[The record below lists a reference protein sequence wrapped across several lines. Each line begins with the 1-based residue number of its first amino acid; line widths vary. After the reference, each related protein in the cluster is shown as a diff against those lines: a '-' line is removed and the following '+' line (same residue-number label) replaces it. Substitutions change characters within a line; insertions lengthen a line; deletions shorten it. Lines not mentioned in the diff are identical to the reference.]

1 MRSKGRLQK
10 KNAIVTGGGNGIGKA
25 IAERFAKEG
34 AQVIITDYNRQ
45 DGINVAEKSEMI
57 SFCYQDVTVERN
69 WQELIKFALEQFK
82 QIDILV
88 NNAGILA
95 TGTSQI
101 LEDTSLE
108 QWRAIQAVNSEGV
121 FMGCK
126 YGVEAMRKT
135 GGSII
140 NLSSIA
146 GLIGSPHLVA
156 YGASKGLV
164 RQLTKS
170 IAVHCGKEGYRIRC
184 NSIHPGII
192 RTKMQDQV
200 VALNG
205 GDIDAKW
212 NDRINLIPL
221 GEAGTTED
229 IANGALF
236 LASDEARH
244 ITGAELVIDGGMT
257 II

>member
-1 MRSKGRLQK
+1 MFHAR
-10 KNAIVTGGGNGIGKA
+10 
-25 IAERFAKEG
+25 
-34 AQVIITDYNRQ
+34 
-45 DGINVAEKSEMI
+45 I
-57 SFCYQDVTVERN
+57 SFCYHHVTVAKD
-69 WQELIKFALEQFK
+69 WQELFKFALEQFK
-82 QIDILV
+82 RIDILV

-95 TGTSQI
+95 TETSQI
-101 LEDTSLE
+101 LEDTSLK
-108 QWRAIQAVNSEGV
+108 QWRTIQAVNSEGV
-121 FMGCK
+121 FLGCK
-126 YGVEAMRKT
+126 YGVEAMRET

-170 IAVHCGKEGYRIRC
+170 IAVHCGREGYRIRC

-205 GDIDAKW
+205 GDTNEKW
-212 NDRINLIPL
+212 KDRINMIPL
-221 GEAGTTED
+221 GEAGTAED

>member
-1 MRSKGRLQK
+1 MRSSGRIQK

-34 AQVIITDYNRQ
+34 ARVIITDCNRQ
-45 DGINVAEKSEMI
+45 DGINAAEGSELI
-57 SFCYQDVTVERN
+57 SYCYQNVADEKDWR
-69 WQELIKFALEQFK
+69 ELIKFAREQFK

-95 TGTSQI
+95 TETSQA
-101 LEDTSLE
+101 LEDTSLK
-108 QWRAIQAVNSEGV
+108 QWRTIQAVNSEGV
-121 FMGCK
+121 FLGCK
-126 YGVEAMRKT
+126 YGVEAMRET

-170 IAVHCGKEGYRIRC
+170 IAAHCGREGYRIRC

-200 VALNG
+200 VTLNG
-205 GDIDAKW
+205 GDTNEKW
-212 NDRINLIPL
+212 KDRINMIPL
-221 GEAGTTED
+221 GEVGTAED

>member
-1 MRSKGRLQK
+1 MDLRVYLKNLFLIGRYGLSLVIFYSCSFTMSFLEGGLCAPVVVFK
-10 KNAIVTGGGNGIGKA
+10 KNAIV
-25 IAERFAKEG
+25 
-34 AQVIITDYNRQ
+34 
-45 DGINVAEKSEMI
+45 
-57 SFCYQDVTVERN
+57 
-69 WQELIKFALEQFK
+69 
-82 QIDILV
+82 
-88 NNAGILA
+88 
-95 TGTSQI
+95 
-101 LEDTSLE
+101 
-108 QWRAIQAVNSEGV
+108 
-121 FMGCK
+121 
-126 YGVEAMRKT
+126 T

-164 RQLTKS
+164 RQPTKS
-170 IAVHCGKEGYRIRC
+170 IAVHCGREGYRIRC

-192 RTKMQDQV
+192 RTNMQDQV

-205 GDIDAKW
+205 GDSNEKW
-212 NDRINLIPL
+212 KDRINMIPL
-221 GEAGTTED
+221 GEAGTAED

>member
-1 MRSKGRLQK
+1 MRSSGRIQK

-34 AQVIITDYNRQ
+34 ARVIITDSNRQ
-45 DGINVAEKSEMI
+45 DGISAAEGSESISYCYQNVTAEK
-57 SFCYQDVTVERN
+57 D
-69 WQELIKFALEQFK
+69 WQKLIKFARDQFK

-95 TGTSQI
+95 TETSQV
-101 LEDTSLE
+101 LEDTSLK
-108 QWRAIQAVNSEGV
+108 QWRTIQAVNSEGV
-121 FMGCK
+121 FLGCK
-126 YGVEAMRKT
+126 YGVEAMRET

-170 IAVHCGKEGYRIRC
+170 IAVHCGREGYRIRC

-205 GDIDAKW
+205 GDTNEKW
-212 NDRINLIPL
+212 KDRINMIPL
-221 GEAGTTED
+221 GEVGTAED

>member
-1 MRSKGRLQK
+1 MRSSGRIQK

-34 AQVIITDYNRQ
+34 ARVIITDCNQQ
-45 DGINVAEKSEMI
+45 DGISAAEGSESISYCYQNVTAEK
-57 SFCYQDVTVERN
+57 D
-69 WQELIKFALEQFK
+69 WQKLIKFARDQFK

-95 TGTSQI
+95 TETSQV
-101 LEDTSLE
+101 LEDTSLK
-108 QWRAIQAVNSEGV
+108 QWRTIQAVNSEGV
-121 FMGCK
+121 FLGCK

-170 IAVHCGKEGYRIRC
+170 IAVHCGREGYRIRC

-205 GDIDAKW
+205 GDTNEKW
-212 NDRINLIPL
+212 KDRINMIPL
-221 GEAGTTED
+221 GEAGTAED

>member
-1 MRSKGRLQK
+1 MRSSGRIQK

-34 AQVIITDYNRQ
+34 ARVIITDCNRQ
-45 DGINVAEKSEMI
+45 DGISAAEGSESISYCYQNVTAEK
-57 SFCYQDVTVERN
+57 D
-69 WQELIKFALEQFK
+69 WQKLIKFARDQFT

-95 TGTSQI
+95 TETSQV
-101 LEDTSLE
+101 LEDTSLK
-108 QWRAIQAVNSEGV
+108 QWRTIQAVNSEGV
-121 FMGCK
+121 FLGCK
-126 YGVEAMRKT
+126 YGVEAMRET

-170 IAVHCGKEGYRIRC
+170 IAVHCGREGYRIRC

>member
-1 MRSKGRLQK
+1 MRSSGRIQK

-34 AQVIITDYNRQ
+34 ARVIITDCNRQ
-45 DGINVAEKSEMI
+45 DGISAAEGSESISYCYQNVTAEK
-57 SFCYQDVTVERN
+57 D
-69 WQELIKFALEQFK
+69 WQKLIKFARDQFK

-95 TGTSQI
+95 TETSQV
-101 LEDTSLE
+101 LEDTSLK
-108 QWRAIQAVNSEGV
+108 QWRTIQAVNSEGV
-121 FMGCK
+121 FLGCK
-126 YGVEAMRKT
+126 YGVEAMRET

-170 IAVHCGKEGYRIRC
+170 IAVHCGREGYRIRC

-205 GDIDAKW
+205 GDTNEKW
-212 NDRINLIPL
+212 KDRINMIPL
-221 GEAGTTED
+221 GEAGTAED

>member
-1 MRSKGRLQK
+1 MSAAEGSESISYCYQ
-10 KNAIVTGGGNGIGKA
+10 NVT
-25 IAERFAKEG
+25 
-34 AQVIITDYNRQ
+34 
-45 DGINVAEKSEMI
+45 AEK
-57 SFCYQDVTVERN
+57 D
-69 WQELIKFALEQFK
+69 WQKLIKFARDQFK

-95 TGTSQI
+95 TETSQV
-101 LEDTSLE
+101 LEDTSLK
-108 QWRAIQAVNSEGV
+108 QWRTIQAVNSEGV
-121 FMGCK
+121 FLGCK
-126 YGVEAMRKT
+126 YGVEAMRET

-164 RQLTKS
+164 RLLTKS
-170 IAVHCGKEGYRIRC
+170 IAVHCGQEGYRIRC